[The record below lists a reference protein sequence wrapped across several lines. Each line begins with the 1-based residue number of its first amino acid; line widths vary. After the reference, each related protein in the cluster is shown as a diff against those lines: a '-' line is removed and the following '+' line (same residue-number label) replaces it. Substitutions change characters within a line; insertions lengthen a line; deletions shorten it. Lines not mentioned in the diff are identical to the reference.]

1 MKIKS
6 FECPKSIRNLKKKIM
21 LGTSEC
27 WSMSHSFQEPS
38 ILFLKIVGFL
48 DSNKELNF
56 KLYILGEGPESSLL
70 CLDCAINDDVEAE
83 EHRLYTR
90 YSLY

>member
-1 MKIKS
+1 MPEYVNCTKYVAKENCII
-6 FECPKSIRNLKKKIM
+6 E
-21 LGTSEC
+21 
-27 WSMSHSFQEPS
+27 
-38 ILFLKIVGFL
+38 
-48 DSNKELNF
+48 KELNY
-56 KLYILGEGPESSLL
+56 KLYILGEGPELSSL

>member
-1 MKIKS
+1 MLVDES
-6 FECPKSIRNLKKKIM
+6 FIPATQHIVLN
-21 LGTSEC
+21 
-27 WSMSHSFQEPS
+27 
-38 ILFLKIVGFL
+38 IVGFL

-56 KLYILGEGPESSLL
+56 KLYILGEGPELSLL